1 MMRVVVVSWVMV
13 VRQILKDGM
22 LLAVCFASILA
33 GVFFRFAIPNLETL
47 LCSFFAVSSILQPYY
62 RLFDLLLM
70 ILTPY
75 MICFASAMVMLDEHE
90 QQLTRYLS
98 VTPLQTRGYLVSR
111 LAIPAVT
118 AGFISLG
125 VLKLFHLTTWT
136 VGQQVAMSVLC
147 SLTAIIAGSV
157 IFSLSRNKIEGM
169 AMGKLSSLLLLGLPI
184 PFLFHDNFQYL
195 FSFLPSYW
203 MARFALEGSP
213 MFFLFS
219 LILSLATIPYFYA
232 RVLRKII

>member
-1 MMRVVVVSWVMV
+1 MRAVVVSFAMV

-33 GVFFRFAIPNLETL
+33 GVFFRFAIPYLETL
-47 LCSFFAVSSILQPYY
+47 LCSFFAVSFILSPYY

-90 QQLTRYLS
+90 QHLTRYLS

-111 LAIPAVT
+111 LVIPAVV
-118 AGFISLG
+118 AAFISLG
-125 VLKLFHLTTWT
+125 VLALFQLTTWT
-136 VGQQVAMSVLC
+136 IAQRSAMSVLC
-147 SLTAIIAGSV
+147 SLTGIISSLI

-169 AMGKLSSLLLLGLPI
+169 AMGKLSSLILLGLPI
-184 PFLFHDNFQYL
+184 PFLFHDNFQYI

-203 MARFALEGSP
+203 MSRFALDGSP
-213 MFFLFS
+213 MFFILS
-219 LILSLATIPYFYA
+219 LVLSLATIPYFYA
-232 RVLRKII
+232 RVLRKIL